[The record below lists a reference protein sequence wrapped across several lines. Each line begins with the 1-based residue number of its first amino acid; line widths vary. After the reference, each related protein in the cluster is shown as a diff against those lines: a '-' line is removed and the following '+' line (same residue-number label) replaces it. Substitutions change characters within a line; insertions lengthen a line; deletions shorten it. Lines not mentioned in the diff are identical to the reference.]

1 MCLAHIVVDYL
12 CPLCHNDVIAGYHCT
27 DPSTI
32 SAGSV
37 KLSTSR
43 IYIFLLYCAVHAFIT
58 ITIIL
63 CVFCLIISYDSY
75 AFCQKLVHN

>member
-43 IYIFLLYCAVHAFIT
+43 IYFYCTVLYMRFIT

-63 CVFCLIISYDSY
+63 CVFCLI
-75 AFCQKLVHN
+75 L